1 MLLRTAALIVALS
14 CTATAALAADNNSFT
29 LLHAGKPIGRASY
42 TIDTT
47 KDGYR
52 LRSHF
57 EYRIPAAPAD
67 ALNSDHGSSAPTE
80 AQYSSEFKIDVDGN
94 FLSGYTQN
102 AANQMITAYQPDKLR
117 DSITVSQNQGGVSGD
132 GRTLAM
138 PGPNFLVAPDYDPG
152 TLQILLTTSLAHP
165 HKDSKYTLL
174 VPGNGASPKSS
185 NTLIYIAI
193 HTAPDATGT
202 LDGKPVTLKHY
213 QVSYLKGSADLYTD
227 DTGRLMEADMGPL
240 GSTFVRAKFALVIQ

>member
-1 MLLRTAALIVALS
+1 MLLRTAALSVALS
-14 CTATAALAADNNSFT
+14 CTTSAALAADNNSFT
-29 LLHAGKPIGRASY
+29 LLHAGKPVGRASY

-57 EYRIPAAPAD
+57 EYRLPPAPAAT
-67 ALNSDHGSSAPTE
+67 LNSDHGSAPTE
-80 AQYSSEFKIDVDGN
+80 AQYSSEFKIDADGN

-102 AANQMITAYQPDKLR
+102 AANQMITAYQPSKLR

-132 GRTLAM
+132 GHTLPM
-138 PGPNFLVAPDYDPG
+138 PGPDFLVAPDYDPG

-174 VPGNGASPKSS
+174 VPGNGNSPKSS

>member
-1 MLLRTAALIVALS
+1 MLLRVAAFFVALS
-14 CTATAALAADNNSFT
+14 CTTTAALAADNNSFT
-29 LLHAGKPIGRASY
+29 LLHVGKPIGRASY
-42 TIDTT
+42 TIDAT

-57 EYRIPAAPAD
+57 EYRIPAPANT
-67 ALNSDHGSSAPTE
+67 LNSDHGGGMPTE

-102 AANQMITAYQPDKLR
+102 ATTQMITAYQPSKLR
-117 DSITVSQNQGGVSGD
+117 DFITVNQTQGGISGGGHD
-132 GRTLAM
+132 LPM
-138 PGPNFLVAPDYDPG
+138 PSPDFLVAPDYDPG

-165 HKDSKYTLL
+165 HKDSKYSLL
-174 VPGNGASPKSS
+174 VPGSGFGPKSA

-193 HTAPDATGT
+193 HPAPDATGT

-213 QVSYLKGSADLYTD
+213 QVNYLKGAADLYTD
-227 DTGRLMEADMGPL
+227 DSGHLMEADMGPL
-240 GSTFVRAKFALVIQ
+240 GATYVRVKFALVIQ

>member
-1 MLLRTAALIVALS
+1 MILRAAALFVALS

-52 LRSHF
+52 LRAHF
-57 EYRIPAAPAD
+57 EYRTPAVSTD
-67 ALNSDHGSSAPTE
+67 TLNSGHGSTPTE
-80 AQYSSEFKIDVDGN
+80 AQYSSEFKIDLNGN

-102 AANQMITAYQPDKLR
+102 AANQMITSYQPSKLR
-117 DSITVSQNQGGVSGD
+117 DSITVSQNQGGISGD

-138 PGPNFLVAPDYDPG
+138 PSPDFLVAPDYDPG

-165 HKDSKYTLL
+165 HKDSRYSLL
-174 VPGNGASPKSS
+174 VPGSGIGPKSS

-193 HTAPDATGT
+193 HPASDATGT

-213 QVSYLKGSADLYTD
+213 QLSYLKGAADLYTD
-227 DTGRLMEADMGPL
+227 DAGHLMEADMGPL
-240 GSTFVRAKFALVIQ
+240 GSTYVRAKFALLIQ